1 MSDASPRG
9 APVIQALALAR
20 RFGRRWALA
29 HIDLEVQEGEALL
42 LTGPNGSGKTTL
54 LRLLVGLL
62 APSHGE
68 LRVFGLEP
76 ARERVSVRRRTAVLA
91 HDLWLYPRLSAG
103 ETLRLWRRLGGERS
117 ATGDGERRVAELL
130 AGVSLGESGSLP
142 VGAFSAGMR
151 KRLALARLRAER
163 PRLLLL
169 DEPFAAL
176 DAEGKALVAA
186 WLAAQRAE
194 GVTLIVASHA
204 LERAVPLC
212 DRAVRLEAGQLVWRG
227 AASEL
232 AA

>member
-1 MSDASPRG
+1 MIDPP
-9 APVIQALALAR
+9 APGTPVVQAAGLAR

-29 HIDLEVQEGEALL
+29 HVDLEVREGEALL
-42 LTGPNGSGKTTL
+42 LAGPNGSGKTTL

-62 APSHGE
+62 APTHGS

-76 ARERVSVRRRTAVLA
+76 VRERMAVRARTALLA
-91 HDLWLYPRLSAG
+91 HDLWLYPRLTAG
-103 ETLRLWRRLGGERS
+103 ETLGLWRRLGGGT
-117 ATGDGERRVAELL
+117 AGDEDVAGLL
-130 AGVSLGESGSLP
+130 ARVGLADAGVLP

-151 KRLALARLRAER
+151 KRLALARLRLER

-176 DAEGKALVAA
+176 DAEGQESVSRWLIGLRSEGTTLV
-186 WLAAQRAE
+186 L
-194 GVTLIVASHA
+194 ASHA
-204 LERAVPLC
+204 LERAAPLC
-212 DRAVRLEAGQLVWRG
+212 DRALRLEAGQVVWRG